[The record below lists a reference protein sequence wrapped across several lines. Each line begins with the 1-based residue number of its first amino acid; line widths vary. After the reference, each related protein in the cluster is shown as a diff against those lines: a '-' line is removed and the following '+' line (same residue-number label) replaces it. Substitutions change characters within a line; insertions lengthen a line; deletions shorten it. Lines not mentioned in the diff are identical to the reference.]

1 MIGIPTIRYS
11 DILFDVKNN
20 QRALGDTESISKV
33 VDPELN
39 VLYTQEA
46 TYFRLT
52 SDRFHN
58 DDSLFRYNELLAR
71 C

>member
-1 MIGIPTIRYS
+1 M
-11 DILFDVKNN
+11 KNN